1 MMHAAN
7 PNAAN
12 SVNRGEIVPLTVTP
26 GSLYAENQAEA
37 AYHLANG
44 HQEKNGPQ
52 KKKTK
57 VEQSQFYQAHGRRNE
72 VITSDL
78 QSKMWTT
85 R

>member
-52 KKKTK
+52 KKQKWSK
-57 VEQSQFYQAHGRRNE
+57 VNFIKLMEE
-72 VITSDL
+72 EM
-78 QSKMWTT
+78 K
-85 R
+85 